1 MIYDFDEIIP
11 RQNTDSVKFDL
22 LQKYFGKDN
31 LLPMW
36 VADMD
41 FRTPDFIVNAVK
53 ERASH
58 EIYGYS
64 FRTEKY
70 DEALI
75 GWFSRRH
82 GWKIDKEWIS
92 FSPGVVPAL
101 NLIVMEFTEPGD
113 EIIVQPPVYFPF
125 FSAVKNHNR
134 NLVLNQLAYEKGRYY
149 IDFKDLES
157 KINSNTRMLILCN
170 PHNPVG
176 RAWKVEEL
184 EQLANICI
192 KNNILLLSDEI
203 HCDLVFP
210 PTKHIITASLS
221 EEIANNTITAV
232 APSKT
237 FNLAGLSTSAIICPN
252 PELKRRYDKILDNV
266 HVGSGNIFGSVAT
279 QAAYTHGD
287 EWLDQLLDYVG
298 ENYRHAYDFLEN
310 FLPEIKPAPL
320 EATYLLWL
328 DFSRAGFGS
337 NEELKDFIIE
347 KAGLALNEGVS
358 FGTGGEGFMRMNLAC
373 PRKVLIRALNQLR
386 KAFEERKN
394 TDK

>member
-11 RQNTDSVKFDL
+11 RQNTASVKYDL

-70 DEALI
+70 NEALI
-75 GWFSRRH
+75 GWFARRH
-82 GWKIDKEWIS
+82 GWKIDKEWVS

-134 NLVLNQLAYEKGRYY
+134 KLVLNQLAYEKGRYS

-184 EQLANICI
+184 EQLANICV

-266 HVGSGNIFGSVAT
+266 HVGSGNILA
-279 QAAYTHGD
+279 Q
-287 EWLDQLLDYVG
+287 WRLRLLIPMVMNG
-298 ENYRHAYDFLEN
+298 WINYLIMCERITDMPMIFWKV
-310 FLPEIKPAPL
+310 LPEIKPP
-320 EATYLLWL
+320 T
-328 DFSRAGFGS
+328 GS
-337 NEELKDFIIE
+337 NLS
-347 KAGLALNEGVS
+347 ALARFFKS
-358 FGTGGEGFMRMNLAC
+358 RIWI
-373 PRKVLIRALNQLR
+373 K
-386 KAFEERKN
+386 
-394 TDK
+394 